1 MRTLIKQ
8 MNKDEAIDQ
17 LDKFTLK
24 FYFKKPST
32 LNPQIAAEAEKAT
45 NMKMAPPNMNVHSLL
60 AEQKNYNI
68 NLKDLGGENV
78 FEMQNIVDYILR
90 KVSDCLL

>member
-1 MRTLIKQ
+1 
-8 MNKDEAIDQ
+8 MNHEDALDQ

-32 LNPQIAAEAEKAT
+32 LFNNMNPSIKAEAEKAAN
-45 NMKMAPPNMNVHSLL
+45 NMKMAPPNMNVNTLL

-68 NLKDLGGENV
+68 NLKDLGGESV

-90 KVSDCLL
+90 KVSDCIL